1 MQKDQVTKVRASS
14 AKSAVEVLGFLQ
26 RLSRD
31 TADGDAARVLDAV
44 VQIPI
49 ECLGVDKTVLLCR
62 SAIDDS
68 WSPIVSRNLPDEF
81 LDNCRHASDSCVFRE
96 AAASQAPIVIEDV
109 SSMSCACACWPFLE
123 RVASLACIP
132 VVIPTG
138 PPAVLV
144 CMRSAGDSFAVWEV
158 EFLNTLANHAA
169 AALRMKPPGEP
180 SIILRA
186 ETLDVFRDATNYDGN
201 VHELL
206 HQLLAGMLA
215 VLRADSG
222 SIMLREENVYR
233 IASCQ
238 GLTVGIE
245 DSAHSPKDG
254 SVSARVIASRRP
266 IVLHGPVSTRQFPAS
281 VPRPEVFSSASI
293 PLMNRRKLLG
303 LVNINRTTPG
313 ALFDDAEVAFACATA
328 HHIAMVVDN
337 ARLHE
342 AAKARTRYFGNLY
355 QIARTITSTL
365 ELDAVLKMI
374 LRHVRGVVS
383 HDVCGLALCS
393 NETGQLQLVSGH
405 GIRNGDDSEYVELIA
420 PATRLCAARKRPVVI
435 ADLRNHPEYR
445 ESTVVPKLD
454 LQSAVI
460 TPLVVKH
467 EIVGFLA
474 AYRREP
480 QTFSRHTVG
489 LLLGLG
495 ELAAIAIENARL
507 YARQAGIAHIAQRDL
522 LPPQL
527 GPIQGYEM
535 AGKYAPAFQVGGDYY
550 DLIRLDDHRFGLV
563 VADVAG
569 KDVTAALYIGM
580 CKHALRALAEHTN
593 SPARLMHTMNRFI
606 HEHTEPEGFIS
617 MFYGLLDV
625 RHDTLTYTAAG
636 HEPGLL
642 HRRGSTEVEQL
653 STPGIILGIKPDA
666 AFEQGTTSIADGD
679 VLLLYTDGLIEALST
694 ERKDGTDVLQRLLA
708 KNHARSAQEIADNIH
723 EAASARLTLRS
734 PDDIAILVLK
744 KTLKD
749 SRL

>member
-1 MQKDQVTKVRASS
+1 MQKVQITKVRASS
-14 AKSAVEVLGFLQ
+14 AKSAVEALGFLQ

-31 TADGDAARVLDAV
+31 MADGDAARVLDAV
-44 VQIPI
+44 AQIPI
-49 ECLGVDKTVLLCR
+49 ECLGVDNTVLLCR
-62 SAIDDS
+62 SAFDDS

-81 LDNCRHASDSCVFRE
+81 LDNCRHISHPCVLRQ
-96 AAASQAPIVIEDV
+96 AAASQTPIVIEDV

-144 CMRSAGDSFAVWEV
+144 CMRSAGNSFAVWEV

-169 AALRMKPPGEP
+169 AALRMRPPGEP
-180 SIILRA
+180 SVILRA
-186 ETLDVFRDATNYDGN
+186 ETLDVFRDATNCDGDIC
-201 VHELL
+201 ELL
-206 HQLLAGMLA
+206 DRLLAGMLA

-222 SIMLREENVYR
+222 SIMLREENTYR
-233 IASCQ
+233 IASCH

-245 DSAHSPKDG
+245 DSAHSPRDG
-254 SVSARVIASRRP
+254 SVSSRVIAGRRP
-266 IVLHGPVSTRQFPAS
+266 IVLHGPVSTRQFPAA
-281 VPRPEVFSSASI
+281 VPRTEVFSSASI
-293 PLMNRRKLLG
+293 PLMNRRQMLG
-303 LVNINRTTPG
+303 LLNINRTTPG
-313 ALFDDAEVAFACATA
+313 ALFDDAEFTFACATA
-328 HHIAMVVDN
+328 HHIAVVIDN
-337 ARLHE
+337 ARLHD
-342 AAKARTRYFGNLY
+342 AAKARARYFGNLY

-365 ELDAVLKMI
+365 ELDSVLKMI
-374 LRHVRGVVS
+374 LRRLRGLVS
-383 HDVCGLALCS
+383 HDVCGLALCN
-393 NETGQLQLVSGH
+393 NETGELQLVHGH
-405 GIRNGDDSEYVELIA
+405 GIRNGDDSEYVELMA
-420 PATRLCAARKRPVVI
+420 PATRLCATRRRPVVI
-435 ADLRNHPEYR
+435 ADLRDHPEYR

-480 QTFSRHTVG
+480 QTFSRHTAG

-507 YARQAGIAHIAQRDL
+507 YARQAGIARIAHTDL

-527 GPIQGYEM
+527 GPIHGYEI
-535 AGKYAPAFQVGGDYY
+535 AGKYAPANQVGGDYY

-569 KDVTAALYIGM
+569 KDISAALHIGM
-580 CKHALRALAEHTN
+580 CKHALRALAEHTS
-593 SPARLMHTMNRFI
+593 SPAKLMRTMNRFI

-625 RHDTLTYTAAG
+625 RRHTLTYSTAG

-642 HRRGSTEVEQL
+642 HRCGSTEVEQL
-653 STPGIILGIKPDA
+653 STPGIILGIKRDA
-666 AFEQGTTSIADGD
+666 TFEQRMTSITGGD

-694 ERKDGTDVLQRLLA
+694 ERKDGTAVLQRLLA
-708 KNHARSAQEIADNIH
+708 KNHARSAQEIADSIH

-734 PDDIAILVLK
+734 PDDIAIVTLK
-744 KTLKD
+744 KV
-749 SRL
+749 